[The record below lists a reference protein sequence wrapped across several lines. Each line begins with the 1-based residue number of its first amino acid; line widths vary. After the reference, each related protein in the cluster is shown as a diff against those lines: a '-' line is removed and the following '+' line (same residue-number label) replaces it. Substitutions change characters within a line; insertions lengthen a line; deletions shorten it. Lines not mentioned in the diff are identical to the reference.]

1 VARFLSPDWLGEV
14 SALGGQD
21 AAFGDVSARVELVV
35 SGGPDGDVKC
45 VLVLDGGRIAETRP
59 GAATDAELTMTLD
72 YATAAEIQQ
81 GTLDPS
87 VAFMQ
92 GRSKAAGDT
101 GVLLQLLPVAR
112 TDAYRALRDK
122 LNANTE
128 F

>member
-1 VARFLSPDWLGEV
+1 MARFLTPDWLDELAALGSQHAPFDGV
-14 SALGGQD
+14 SAH
-21 AAFGDVSARVELVV
+21 VEVVV

-45 VLVLDGGRIAETRP
+45 ALVFDDGRVAEARA
-59 GAATDAELTMTLD
+59 GAATDADLTMTLD
-72 YATAAEIQQ
+72 YATAVEIQQ

-101 GVLLQLLPVAR
+101 GVLLQLLPFTR

-122 LNANTE
+122 LNATTE

>member
-1 VARFLSPDWLGEV
+1 MARFLSSDWLDELA
-14 SALGGQD
+14 SLGSQHAPFDG
-21 AAFGDVSARVELVV
+21 VSARVELVV

-45 VLVLDGGRIAETRP
+45 VLVLDDGRVAETRA
-59 GAATDAELTMTLD
+59 GAAADADLTMTLD
-72 YATAAEIQQ
+72 YATAVEIQQ

-101 GVLLQLLPVAR
+101 GVLLQLLPLTR
-112 TDAYRALRDK
+112 TDAYRALREK
-122 LNANTE
+122 LNTTTD

>member
-1 VARFLSPDWLGEV
+1 M
-14 SALGGQD
+14 
-21 AAFGDVSARVELVV
+21 

-45 VLVLDGGRIAETRP
+45 VLVLDGGRIAETPP

-72 YATAAEIQQ
+72 YATAAEIAA
-81 GTLDPS
+81 GDLDPS

-101 GVLLQLLPVAR
+101 GVLLQLLPLAR

-122 LNANTE
+122 LNADHRVLTARTAVRAVRGGRRCMRKARCAVAPALA
-128 F
+128 

>member
-1 VARFLSPDWLGEV
+1 MARFLAPDWFDEMA
-14 SALGGQD
+14 ALGSQHAPFDG
-21 AAFGDVSARVELVV
+21 VSARVEIVV
-35 SGGPDGDVKC
+35 SGGPDGDVKGE
-45 VLVLDGGRIAETRP
+45 LVLDGGRVTEARA
-59 GAATDAELTMTLD
+59 GAATGADLTMTFD

-101 GVLLQLLPVAR
+101 GVLLQLLPLTR
-112 TDAYRALRDK
+112 TDAYRAWRDK
-122 LNANTE
+122 VSATTE